1 MLSRTVGA
9 SVVLAA
15 TMIVAV
21 PAQSDLMTYPEH
33 FRTWTHVKTGL
44 MTPQSPGFASFGGFH
59 HIYANDKAMEG
70 YRTSHFPD
78 GSVIVFDRLEAH
90 ETPGNVAEGSRLSID
105 VMSKD
110 ERLSPA
116 NGGWRFER
124 FLKDSHADREPDA
137 AFKGQCATCHATRK
151 EHDYVFSE
159 YRR

>member
-1 MLSRTVGA
+1 MRYRTVGA
-9 SVVLAA
+9 AAALAT
-15 TMIVAV
+15 TMIVAGT
-21 PAQSDLMTYPEH
+21 AQSDLMTYPEN

-44 MTPQSPGFASFGGFH
+44 MTSQSPGFASFGGFH

-90 ETPGNVAEGSRLSID
+90 ETPGNLSEGSRLSID

-110 ERLSPA
+110 EGHDPA

-124 FLKDSHADREPDA
+124 FLKDSHTDREPA
-137 AFKGQCATCHATRK
+137 GAFKTQCATCHATRK
-151 EHDYVFSE
+151 DHDYVFSE
-159 YRR
+159 YRK